1 MDGHSYA
8 VLIVSVAVAAAA
20 FDVIRVYR
28 RLPKR
33 LADGEA
39 AAVDSVPAET
49 VPPNTQAATAERNFG
64 LVLASRAVFVALAV
78 IAAGLLWSAEDDQH
92 WTQDKVLHEAEKI
105 AADMQAGGRT
115 PGDGATPG
123 AGSFKTLVDT
133 EVQAVVKGNGL
144 GLTDDFAT
152 PPRAPWTATS
162 SPAPRPTTAQGRPS
176 PPSTGPVS
184 SSPRR
189 TPSPTACRQPPVS
202 ARTFTTTPSG
212 PKSPRAI
219 AEAFGTKQTNKTD
232 ERKIGARSWPYPRK
246 TAWTTCAART

>member
-105 AADMQAGGRT
+105 AADMQAGGQT

-152 PPRAPWTATS
+152 PPPGAVDSYVITGTKADDRTGEAEPTKYRACLVITS
-162 SPAPRPTTAQGRPS
+162 ADPVPNGLPTTSGISQDVHDYAI
-176 PPSTGPVS
+176 
-184 SSPRR
+184 R
-189 TPSPTACRQPPVS
+189 TKVT
-202 ARTFTTTPSG
+202 SG
-212 PKSPRAI
+212 
-219 AEAFGTKQTNKTD
+219 N
-232 ERKIGARSWPYPRK
+232 
-246 TAWTTCAART
+246 C